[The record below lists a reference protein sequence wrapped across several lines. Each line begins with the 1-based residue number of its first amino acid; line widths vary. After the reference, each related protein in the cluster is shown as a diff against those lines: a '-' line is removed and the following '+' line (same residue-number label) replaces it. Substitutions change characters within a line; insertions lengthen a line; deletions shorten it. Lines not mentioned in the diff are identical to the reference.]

1 MNGNGFREAKSNA
14 WWRSNNMKKHV
25 SRNQTDRSEFT
36 KEQPISMPD
45 NGTWQL
51 IALQAYKLY
60 EQRGRE
66 EGHALEDWLKAEAII
81 RGVAS

>member
-1 MNGNGFREAKSNA
+1 
-14 WWRSNNMKKHV
+14 MKKRV
-25 SRNQTDRSEFT
+25 SRNQTDQSAFS
-36 KEQPISMPD
+36 KEQPISMPN

-51 IALQAYKLY
+51 IALQAYELY